1 LADKYNSQDGVQWFA
16 DDVRMKWTLTQ
27 QPTTNV
33 SVMAM
38 TVYPTFGQS
47 LLVDG
52 ILLVLFIPMY
62 INTSYYIQASD
73 VHFVTRFQLLN

>member
-1 LADKYNSQDGVQWFA
+1 VCMSLEVYSGLQMMSE
-16 DDVRMKWTLTQ
+16 MKWTLTQ
-27 QPTTNV
+27 QLTTNV

-52 ILLVLFIPMY
+52 ILLVLFIPM
-62 INTSYYIQASD
+62 
-73 VHFVTRFQLLN
+73 

>member
-1 LADKYNSQDGVQWFA
+1 MKIFKMKIILLWYEVHTTVFAVLADKYNSQDGVQWFA

-52 ILLVLFIPMY
+52 ILLVLFIPM
-62 INTSYYIQASD
+62 
-73 VHFVTRFQLLN
+73 